1 MIIMSVA
8 QDHIWLLFARKLA
21 MEASADELE
30 QLNNLLITDP
40 ATAVAIK
47 QIELFWVSQTLS
59 RLGDNTSLA
68 TLIRKII
75 PEDYSS

>member
-30 QLNNLLITDP
+30 ELNNLLITHP
-40 ATAVAIK
+40 ATAEAIK
-47 QIELFWVSQTLS
+47 RIELFWDSQTLS
-59 RLGDNTSLA
+59 RLGDNTALA
-68 TLIRKII
+68 THIRKII
-75 PEDYSS
+75 TEDYSC